1 MISKN
6 FSKIRIVGVPMDLG
20 AGRRGVD
27 MGPSAIRI
35 AGLSEKLNTMGY
47 SVIDDGDIAVRVPE
61 LQTVADPKLRYLPE
75 ILRACNLLAARVEGI
90 LDEKNFPLILGG
102 DHSISMGTIA
112 GISSLC
118 KKQKKTLGVIW
129 IDAHGDMNTQET
141 STSGNIHGMPL
152 SASLGFGAIELISIY
167 QSFRKLS
174 PKNTVLIGIRD
185 LDDGEKSII
194 KKNKMNIFTMENI
207 DKHNIAS
214 IIEQALHT
222 LRNVEHLHVSFD
234 VDALDPLI
242 APGVGTPVRGGLD
255 YREAH
260 YIMEAIAASGRMS
273 SMEIVE
279 VNPILDVRNQSAE
292 LAVEL
297 ALSAFGK
304 RIL

>member
-20 AGRRGVD
+20 SGRRGVD

-35 AGLSEKLNTMGY
+35 AGLSEKLNALEY
-47 SVIDDGDIAVRVPE
+47 AVVDDGDIAVRVPE
-61 LQTVADPKLRYLPE
+61 LQTVIDPKLRYIPE
-75 ILRACNLLAARVEGI
+75 IMRACNLLAARVEGI
-90 LDEKNFPLILGG
+90 LEEKNFPLILGG

-118 KKQKKTLGVIW
+118 KKQKKTLGILW
-129 IDAHGDMNTQET
+129 IDAHGDLNTQET
-141 STSGNIHGMPL
+141 SPSGNIHGMPL

-167 QSFRKLS
+167 QSFRKIS

-207 DKHNIAS
+207 DKHSIAE

-234 VDALDPLI
+234 VDALDPYI

-260 YIMEAIAASGRMS
+260 YIMEAIAS
-273 SMEIVE
+273 S
-279 VNPILDVRNQSAE
+279 
-292 LAVEL
+292 
-297 ALSAFGK
+297 
-304 RIL
+304 